1 MKKTL
6 LADAG
11 STKVAWAVIGDDT
24 DIQFTTEGLN
34 ALMASPDDI
43 SNRLE
48 QAHAQLISHGIPSE
62 FDEIYFYGAGCATPA
77 ICKKM
82 SDALSGRW
90 SDAKIEVN
98 SDLLAAA
105 RALLDTSR
113 GIVCILG
120 TGSNS
125 CLYDGEKIVSNVPSL
140 GFILGDEGSGA
151 ALGKRLV
158 SDAFKGKLPDLI
170 KQRFIAKHG
179 LELADILDRVYRQSA
194 PNRFLASLVPFLQ
207 ENIWNPYIYSIVYQE
222 FLTFLKRNVELYPGA
237 RTLPIS
243 FTGSIA
249 FHFRDVLEKAASSLN
264 LKIADVKPSPLE
276 GLIKHHR
283 NRQ

>member
-11 STKVAWAVIGDDT
+11 STKVAWTVIGDDKNV
-24 DIQFTTEGLN
+24 QFSTEGLN
-34 ALMASPDDI
+34 ALMASPADI
-43 SNRLE
+43 RDLLE
-48 QAHAQLISHGIPSE
+48 QAHAQLISNGITPDFE
-62 FDEIYFYGAGCATPA
+62 NIFYYGAGCATPA
-77 ICKKM
+77 ICSKM
-82 SDALSGRW
+82 NEAIAEKWPG
-90 SDAKIEVN
+90 ATIEVN

-105 RALLDTSR
+105 RALLDKSR

-158 SDAFKGKLPDLI
+158 SDAFKGKLPELI

-179 LELADILDRVYRQSA
+179 LELADILDKVYRQSA
-194 PNRFLASLVPFLQ
+194 PNRFLASLVPFIQ
-207 ENIWNPYIYSIVYQE
+207 ENIWNPYVYSIVYQE

-237 RTLPIS
+237 RSLPIA

-249 FHFRDVLEKAASSLN
+249 FHFRDILEKAATSLN
-264 LKIADVKPSPLE
+264 LKITDVQSSPLA
-276 GLIKHHR
+276 GLIKHHQ
-283 NRQ
+283 N